1 MEGESTVIEIPIRN
15 CMLNYFSDRMLVL
28 DDQVNLAESDL
39 IYTQT
44 LMNHKEENYRDK
56 HVLILGKFW
65 VYNKPVRGDW

>member
-1 MEGESTVIEIPIRN
+1 
-15 CMLNYFSDRMLVL
+15 MLVL

-65 VYNKPVRGDW
+65 VYDKPGRGDW